1 MGFYLFYP
9 FHKFKSLP
17 DEGLYIVKVIFYV
30 LLFIGYWAFTGV
42 SLYRNFS
49 DGLVL
54 LVIGVV
60 VLVMRLW
67 DFGMA
72 KKHLFGI
79 SCKSDGILKNSRIW
93 NWILGSA
100 FIIFFIIYTFWTA
113 FGGQTKNPSN
123 LIGIAGIVFYILI
136 SLFCS
141 IAPHRVKWRP
151 VVWGFALQVHR
162 LVLLLLFTKKL
173 VYLCCIGFAHSCGIR
188 CIWLY
193 WQKNFRLHILCCRR
207 DKICIWNRN
216 NRKFRFWRLTHYHL
230 FFDVYLNALLF
241 GLYAVCD

>member
-1 MGFYLFYP
+1 MKLFCTSYLFLLEKKEIEDEDVTKFEYSFWDDWRSTSPENKNLGFYLFYP

-60 VLVMRLW
+60 VLVIRLW

-100 FIIFFIIYTFWTA
+100 FVIFFVIYTFWTA

-151 VVWGFALQVHR
+151 VVWGFALQVHS
-162 LVLLLLFTKKL
+162 
-173 VYLCCIGFAHSCGIR
+173 LCNIE
-188 CIWLY
+188 
-193 WQKNFRLHILCCRR
+193 
-207 DKICIWNRN
+207 
-216 NRKFRFWRLTHYHL
+216 
-230 FFDVYLNALLF
+230 
-241 GLYAVCD
+241 